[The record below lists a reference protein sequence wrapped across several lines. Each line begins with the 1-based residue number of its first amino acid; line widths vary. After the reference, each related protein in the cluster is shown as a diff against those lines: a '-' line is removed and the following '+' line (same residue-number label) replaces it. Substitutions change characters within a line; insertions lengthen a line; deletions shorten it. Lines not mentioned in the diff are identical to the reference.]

1 MSFSPHFLVI
11 LRHVLSSLFFI
22 GQLKVFSVACNLQ
35 LKLLCYS
42 TVESTQRSSGHSC
55 GWWGQWDYLIKPFPE
70 ETYVSFAFMK
80 YTRNKMSQTKPW
92 PNSSV
97 LLELLPCYKADFFIL
112 LVSFLS
118 AGGKL
123 SSVSDL
129 GAEIPYTPRWG
140 GNKALLSS

>member
-1 MSFSPHFLVI
+1 M
-11 LRHVLSSLFFI
+11 
-22 GQLKVFSVACNLQ
+22 
-35 LKLLCYS
+35 
-42 TVESTQRSSGHSC
+42 
-55 GWWGQWDYLIKPFPE
+55 
-70 ETYVSFAFMK
+70 SFAFMK